1 MIRPL
6 HPLPKQGDDPVTPF
20 IATVEG
26 RPFRLLIDRPT
37 IIKGEALQVLD
48 AFATIPGIECW
59 STTDDGERWV
69 EIDWATEVNDHI
81 AVRLHAPGRLMHAA
95 LNPASTWRIF
105 AEQISAAELPM
116 QEALRQLGYAEVGA
130 RHRFDMMV
138 SDSAQLLR
146 EPVGIG
152 ARINIRSSTEAVAH
166 LSLFLRSRGN
176 YVLGDDG
183 AYVRGR
189 FWFYVVASRVVLPA
203 ADRWFS
209 ACQIS
214 TGEGEDVL
222 AADTLPATLRALGQ
236 TCLERVEWTIRARD
250 QVLSVVAAD
259 LIPFYLDM
267 FLLQTSGAFD
277 ALAQVTGRGLGVH
290 VKGTSPSWRTSRWL
304 NELQTSH
311 PALAALMLPGS
322 PHRDALEI
330 VSLLRNSIHD
340 SGLPAVGMATSTHG
354 PTRTTVRTPRGSY
367 ASQAFREAID
377 RLGGNDAWGVQT
389 LVPGTTTIDPLVFI
403 DQVLIAALR
412 ALNALMTVTPVESFP
427 GIDPNKLRDGT
438 RSGNGPRDPWSQWT
452 RDRVLL
458 LLGIRDEVDA
468 L

>member
-1 MIRPL
+1 
-6 HPLPKQGDDPVTPF
+6 LPKQGDDPVTPF

-37 IIKGEALQVLD
+37 IIEGEALQVLD
-48 AFATIPGIECW
+48 AFATLPGIECW
-59 STTDDGERWV
+59 STTDDGERWI

-81 AVRLHAPGRLMHAA
+81 AVRLHAPGRLTHAA

-105 AEQISAAELPM
+105 AEQVLAAELPI

-166 LSLFLRSRGN
+166 LSLFLRSRGS
-176 YVLGDDG
+176 YVLGDDR
-183 AYVRGR
+183 AYVRDR
-189 FWFYVVASRVVLPA
+189 FWFYVVASRVALPA

-222 AADTLPATLRALGQ
+222 AADALPATLRALGQ
-236 TCLERVEWTIRARD
+236 TCLERVDWAVRSRD
-250 QVLSVVAAD
+250 QVLSVSSAD
-259 LIPFYLDM
+259 LIPFCLDM
-267 FLLQTSGAFD
+267 FLLQMSGAFD
-277 ALAQVTGRGLGVH
+277 ALAQVTAHGLGIH
-290 VKGTSPSWRTSRWL
+290 VKSTSPSWRTKRWL
-304 NELQTSH
+304 EELVGSH
-311 PALAALMLPGS
+311 PSLAAVMRPGS

-340 SGLPAVGMATSTHG
+340 SGLPTFGMASSIHG
-354 PTRTTVRTPRGSY
+354 PTQTTVRTPRGSY
-367 ASQAFREAID
+367 AARTFSEAID
-377 RLGGNDAWGVQT
+377 RLGGKEAWGVQT
-389 LVPGTTTIDPLVFI
+389 LIPGTTTIDPLVFM
-403 DQVLIAALR
+403 DRALVAALK
-412 ALNALMTVTPVESFP
+412 ALNALMTLTPFHTFP
-427 GIDPNKLRDGT
+427 SVDPTKLRDGSS
-438 RSGNGPRDPWSQWT
+438 SGNGPRDPWSQWT
-452 RDRVLL
+452 RDRILL
-458 LLGIRDEVDA
+458 LLGIREEVDA
-468 L
+468 F